1 MGGDKLDNEAP
12 KVFESSKER
21 DITDA
26 DFDDEVED
34 PIDQREIF
42 GESIF
47 FYFFFLFFSVFELA
61 STHTDDSMCRVFTD
75 RVSFGRRFSAK
86 H

>member
-34 PIDQREIF
+34 AIDQREIF
-42 GESIF
+42 GESLF
-47 FYFFFLFFSVFELA
+47 FCSFQFFFA
-61 STHTDDSMCRVFTD
+61 
-75 RVSFGRRFSAK
+75 
-86 H
+86 